1 MRVLQLNLQVPVSRL
16 WPVAPELEEPI
27 ECTRAQP
34 TPAEGLRALTT
45 PGGGISYQLSAR
57 VLCCVG
63 GRHLSCY
70 CLCNF
75 CGCSFVIMSKKQSS
89 VLTFFKKLGNSSESV
104 NEDRHLAGSSTGGSV
119 GDESPSCLR
128 PDRDATFQGE
138 SRDPSLGV
146 QSADIAKGAFQ
157 PVDCFKVG
165 KQDSIQIEAV
175 QRILVQ

>member
-16 WPVAPELEEPI
+16 WPVAPELEQPI

-45 PGGGISYQLSAR
+45 PGGGISYQL
-57 VLCCVG
+57 
-63 GRHLSCY
+63 
-70 CLCNF
+70 
-75 CGCSFVIMSKKQSS
+75 
-89 VLTFFKKLGNSSESV
+89 T
-104 NEDRHLAGSSTGGSV
+104 GSSTGGSV

>member
-63 GRHLSCY
+63 GRHDL
-70 CLCNF
+70 F
-75 CGCSFVIMSKKQSS
+75 
-89 VLTFFKKLGNSSESV
+89 
-104 NEDRHLAGSSTGGSV
+104 
-119 GDESPSCLR
+119 
-128 PDRDATFQGE
+128 
-138 SRDPSLGV
+138 
-146 QSADIAKGAFQ
+146 
-157 PVDCFKVG
+157 
-165 KQDSIQIEAV
+165 
-175 QRILVQ
+175 